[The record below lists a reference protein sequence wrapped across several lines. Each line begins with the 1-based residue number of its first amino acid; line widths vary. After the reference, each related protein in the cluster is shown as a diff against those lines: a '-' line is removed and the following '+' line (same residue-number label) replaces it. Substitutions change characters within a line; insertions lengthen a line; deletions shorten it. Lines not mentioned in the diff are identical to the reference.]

1 MATTEPTESTTALV
15 LASPPGGWGSALA
28 DSLGI
33 EPWRIPVVIVSAI
46 GVYLAFLV
54 LVRLFGARV
63 LTAWSTFDAVVIIMF
78 GAVAGRAVLG
88 HPPTLAAGLIGL
100 VTLMIME
107 AVFGQARK
115 LRQLRGAVASP
126 PEVVMAHGKVIE
138 RALSRQHVTDLD
150 LTSALRRAGVTD
162 PAQVRCVIAEP
173 TGALSVL
180 RVGEDGGDGG
190 GGEDIDPWLL
200 RGVVGAH
207 LVMRQDG
214 NSS

>member
-1 MATTEPTESTTALV
+1 MTTAPTSTLV
-15 LASPPGGWGSALA
+15 LAAPPGGWGSALA

-33 EPWRIPVVIVSAI
+33 ALWRIPVVIASAI

-54 LVRLFGARV
+54 LVRIFGARA

-100 VTLMIME
+100 VTLMVME
-107 AVFGQARK
+107 AVFGQARN
-115 LRQLRGAVASP
+115 LRQLRGAVASA
-126 PEVVMAHGKVIE
+126 PEVVMAHGEVVE
-138 RALSRQHVTDLD
+138 RALRRQHVTEFD
-150 LTSALRRAGVTD
+150 LTSALRRAGVSD
-162 PAQVRCVIAEP
+162 PSQVQCVIAEP

-180 RVGEDGGDGG
+180 RVGED
-190 GGEDIDPWLL
+190 INPWLL

-207 LVMRQDG
+207 LVTRQDG
-214 NSS
+214 DGGSGESGTSD